1 MHRFYVS
8 EIALDTPFFT
18 LNEEESKHACRVLR
32 LKTGDAIELVD
43 GRGNLFSGTITEDHP
58 KRCTVAVNDV
68 FSEPNPPYSLHLAL
82 APTKNMD
89 RMEWFVEKATEIGVT
104 HLSFLRT
111 KNSERQ
117 QLKLDRLEKIAI
129 SAMKQSKRLALPVL
143 YELEDFRSFVAA
155 HPNGVIAHCI
165 EGKKGSIREDI
176 RLVNCPIL
184 IGPEGDFTVDEID
197 YAFANGYKPVTL
209 GNHRLRTETAA
220 LYACVEAALTFGI

>member
-32 LKTGDAIELVD
+32 LKIGDAIELVD
-43 GRGNLFSGTITEDHP
+43 GRGNLFSCTITEDHP
-58 KRCTVAVNDV
+58 KRCTISVNDV
-68 FSEPNPPYSLHLAL
+68 YSEPKLPYSLHVAL

-104 HLSFLRT
+104 HVSFLRT

-129 SAMKQSKRLALPVL
+129 SAMKQSKRLVLPTL
-143 YELEDFRSFVAA
+143 FELVDFNSFVSA
-155 HPNGVIAHCI
+155 HPNGLIAHCI

-176 RLVNCPIL
+176 RLENCPIL
-184 IGPEGDFTVDEID
+184 IGPEGDFTMDEID
-197 YAFANGYKPVTL
+197 FAFANGYKPVTL
-209 GNHRLRTETAA
+209 GSHRLRTETAA
-220 LYACVEAALTFGI
+220 LYACVEAALTFEI

>member
-8 EIALDTPFFT
+8 EIAIDITLFT

-32 LKTGDAIELVD
+32 LKIGDTIELVD
-43 GRGNLFSGTITEDHP
+43 GRGNLFSCTITEDHP
-58 KRCTVAVNDV
+58 KRCTVEVNDV
-68 FSEPNPPYSLHLAL
+68 YSQPILPYSLHLAL

-89 RMEWFVEKATEIGVT
+89 RMEWLVEKATEIGVT

-129 SAMKQSKRLALPVL
+129 SAMKQSKRLVLPVL
-143 YELEDFRSFVAA
+143 YEIIDFRSFIST
-155 HPNGVIAHCI
+155 HPNGLIAHCI
-165 EGKKGSIREDI
+165 EGEKRTIRAEFNSF
-176 RLVNCPIL
+176 NCPIL
-184 IGPEGDFTVDEID
+184 IGPEGDFVQDEID
-197 YAFANGYKPVTL
+197 YAFENGYKPVTL

-220 LYACVEAALTFGI
+220 MYACVEAALTIGI

>member
-8 EIALDTPFFT
+8 EIAIDTPFFT

-32 LKTGDAIELVD
+32 LKRGDVIELVD
-43 GRGNLFSGTITEDHP
+43 GRGNLFSCTITEDHP
-58 KRCTVAVNDV
+58 KRCAVAVTDV

-89 RMEWFVEKATEIGVT
+89 RMEWLVEKATEIGVT

-143 YELEDFRSFVAA
+143 NELEDFRSYIAA
-155 HPNGVIAHCI
+155 HPNGLIAHCI

-184 IGPEGDFTVDEID
+184 IGPEGDFTLDEID